1 MVKDNT
7 KNSGLL
13 GRYVWLVEVIGR
25 NGKITFDTINKIWLE
40 SPLNPMKE
48 PLPKKTF
55 QNHCAKIK
63 ELFGVDILCDRKANY
78 SYYLDNMK
86 DLKRGDFR
94 RWLFG
99 SISVNNMMNE
109 YPFLRDR
116 VVFDRTPETGK
127 CMVPLLESMKTS
139 LMVRF
144 EYRSYRDN
152 DVHIFKVAPYCLKVF
167 RFDWYL
173 LGKVLPVGRLQI
185 FSMDRIS
192 NLEIT
197 GPVFHLPVNFNGEK
211 FFENYYGAMVTD
223 VPKLQ
228 KVILKAR
235 DGHQEYLRV
244 RPMHHSQR
252 EIEIHPDWSLFQY
265 ELCPAA
271 DFIEAILSQ
280 GNAVE
285 VLEPQSLREQVVL
298 NLKKSIEQIHGIGYC
313 EFVGFFVLLR
323 ICVNVWAYLLSLS
336 CRFSA
341 GISTRRMCLLLRL
354 PNADF
359 WRRRIALK
367 AATMT
372 GTFRRFLL
380 RRSFFLPDVSRH
392 PEPRSVLRAGIP
404 VLTARRS

>member
-1 MVKDNT
+1 
-7 KNSGLL
+7 
-13 GRYVWLVEVIGR
+13 
-25 NGKITFDTINKIWLE
+25 
-40 SPLNPMKE
+40 
-48 PLPKKTF
+48 
-55 QNHCAKIK
+55 
-63 ELFGVDILCDRKANY
+63 
-78 SYYLDNMK
+78 MK

-144 EYRSYRDN
+144 EYHSYRDN
-152 DVHIFKVAPYCLKVF
+152 DIHIFKVAPYCLKVF

-173 LGKVLPVGRLQI
+173 LGKVSPVGRLQI

-223 VPKLQ
+223 VPKVQ
-228 KVILKAR
+228 KIILKAR

-298 NLKKSIEQIHGIGYC
+298 NLKK
-313 EFVGFFVLLR
+313 
-323 ICVNVWAYLLSLS
+323 ALS
-336 CRFSA
+336 RY
-341 GISTRRMCLLLRL
+341 T
-354 PNADF
+354 
-359 WRRRIALK
+359 
-367 AATMT
+367 
-372 GTFRRFLL
+372 
-380 RRSFFLPDVSRH
+380 
-392 PEPRSVLRAGIP
+392 E
-404 VLTARRS
+404 

>member
-1 MVKDNT
+1 MVKDNN

-25 NGKITFDTINKIWLE
+25 NRKITFDAINKIWLE

-63 ELFGVDILCDRKANY
+63 EIFGVDILCDRKANY

-144 EYRSYRDN
+144 EYHGYRDN
-152 DVHIFKVAPYCLKVF
+152 DIHIFKVAPYCLKVF

-173 LGKVLPVGRLQI
+173 LGKVSPVGRLQI

-228 KVILKAR
+228 KIILKAR

-244 RPMHHSQR
+244 RPLHHSQR

-271 DFIEAILSQ
+271 DFIESILSR

-298 NLKKSIEQIHGIGYC
+298 NLKK
-313 EFVGFFVLLR
+313 
-323 ICVNVWAYLLSLS
+323 ALS
-336 CRFSA
+336 RY
-341 GISTRRMCLLLRL
+341 M
-354 PNADF
+354 
-359 WRRRIALK
+359 
-367 AATMT
+367 
-372 GTFRRFLL
+372 
-380 RRSFFLPDVSRH
+380 
-392 PEPRSVLRAGIP
+392 E
-404 VLTARRS
+404 